1 MQMANDLGWRAPGAL
16 RGASP
21 SAVHR
26 APCPAPRFPLSH
38 PPWLSPGEAGGKAA
52 PLERTKGVRGGS
64 SSLKRSPAVSRA
76 WMRGQLLWAERGQ
89 HPSPSAPWC
98 QRFCP
103 SLPYTPSLRSLGCPT
118 NPSLPQD
125 AARRATGSL
134 SSPKG
139 TPPPPQPA
147 CFKAEPFSEEPFGS
161 YFTRLHLHSRPGL
174 CYRDTSGS
182 SL

>member
-64 SSLKRSPAVSRA
+64 SSLKRSPAVSHA

-103 SLPYTPSLRSLGCPT
+103 SALHAVPSVTRVPHKPIPPPGRCPQSHRVT
-118 NPSLPQD
+118 LLAQRH
-125 AARRATGSL
+125 AA
-134 SSPKG
+134 
-139 TPPPPQPA
+139 PPQPA

-161 YFTRLHLHSRPGL
+161 YFTRLHLHSQPGL